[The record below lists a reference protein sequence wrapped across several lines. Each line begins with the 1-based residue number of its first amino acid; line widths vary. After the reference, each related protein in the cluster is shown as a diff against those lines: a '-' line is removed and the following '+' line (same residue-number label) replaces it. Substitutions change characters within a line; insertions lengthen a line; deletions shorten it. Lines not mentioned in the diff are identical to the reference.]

1 MYGIVLCDIILSRK
15 GKKLVK
21 IGIWQGDNGMVIRPI
36 QIEDAAPFFRMMCF
50 LDGETPFMMYEP
62 NEREKT
68 TNVTE
73 LRNNIDEAISMGDL
87 LLIAEESD
95 RNIVGYIWAEK
106 GRMNRI
112 LHTAYIV
119 VGIREAYQHQG
130 IGTKFFRELDAWAKK
145 NRIVRLE
152 LTVECANTAARH
164 LYEKNGFLVEGRRMK
179 SMKLGD
185 DFVDELYMAKLL

>member
-1 MYGIVLCDIILSRK
+1 
-15 GKKLVK
+15 
-21 IGIWQGDNGMVIRPI
+21 MVIRPI
-36 QIEDAAPFFRMMCF
+36 QVEDAEPFFDMMCL

-62 NEREKT
+62 DEREKT
-68 TNVTE
+68 TDATE
-73 LRNNIDEAISMGDL
+73 LREKINDAASMGDF

-95 RNIVGYIWAEK
+95 KNIVGYIWAER

-130 IGTKFFRELDAWAKK
+130 IGTRFFRELDEWARK
-145 NRIVRLE
+145 NSIVRLE

-164 LYEKNGFLVEGRRMK
+164 LYEKNGFVVEGRRMR
-179 SMKLGD
+179 SMKLGN